1 MRTKSSQ
8 TQKQAAA
15 SENPIHAVGDS
26 KWVFV
31 RDGKRCEMKF
41 LDADIRKPLVLAT
54 STVDRGQH
62 VNARQ
67 RITTDV
73 TRSEKKKKTKTTSP
87 VCAKRCLT
95 TVREEFVNNVRPKMK
110 TRVMGVEDAQHEE
123 SDQARLRQQEEEF
136 GALSVNELC

>member
-1 MRTKSSQ
+1 
-8 TQKQAAA
+8 
-15 SENPIHAVGDS
+15 
-26 KWVFV
+26 
-31 RDGKRCEMKF
+31 MKF

-73 TRSEKKKKTKTTSP
+73 TRSEKKTKTTSLM
-87 VCAKRCLT
+87 CAKRCLT
-95 TVREEFVNNVRPKMK
+95 TVREEFVNNVRPNMK

-136 GALSVNELC
+136 GALFVNELC